1 MKKTHFVAIRNL
13 ADSSTLELYFL
24 DIIQDTYDWWT
35 GMQISKVQEIIDQV
49 NTYKPSKIVCF
60 IDSVGGDAQTGMS
73 IYNFLKLYN
82 AKIEVRIIG
91 LAASIAAIIACAAS
105 KGKLFIARNGFMM
118 IHKAEGMAWG
128 TSDELRQ
135 AAELVDKYTG
145 QCADILS
152 QRTGKTVD
160 EINGLMAEGDYW
172 MTGQEAKDQGFCD
185 DTFNDVE
192 VVNIAARLDSG
203 QFEKIPARI
212 RAQMKPAA
220 GDDNKTFFETQFT
233 EMKKFFTE
241 IVNAIRGVKPEDGKN
256 ITNQIADAVT
266 VPFENVA
273 AEIETSITN
282 KVTEVVAGEAVNVS
296 ITEKVNSAITLA
308 TDFSKDGP
316 AKTALDA
323 AVKVA
328 VENAT
333 KDYTTKITSLETAK
347 TELERDITALKGKK
361 SVTNENEGEIK
372 PIGKW
377 NGVPNK

>member
-1 MKKTHFVAIRNL
+1 MKKAHFVAIRNQ
-13 ADSSTLELYFL
+13 ASDSTLELYFL
-24 DIIQDTYDWWT
+24 DVIQDTYDWWT

-49 NTYKPSKIVCF
+49 NAYKPSKIICF

-91 LAASIAAIIACAAS
+91 LAASIAAIIAMAAS

-128 TSDELRQ
+128 SSEDLRQ
-135 AAELVDKYTG
+135 AADLVDKYTG
-145 QCADILS
+145 QIADILS

-160 EINGLMAEGDYW
+160 EINALMEAGDYW
-172 MTGQEAKDQGFCD
+172 MSGQEAKDQGFAD

-192 VVNIAARLDSG
+192 NVNVAARLEPA

-212 RAQMKPAA
+212 RAQMKPAD
-220 GDDNKTFFETQFT
+220 GDDHKSFIQNQFDD
-233 EMKKFFTE
+233 MKKFFTD
-241 IVNAIRGVKPEDGKN
+241 IANAIRGVKPEEGKQ

-266 VPFENVA
+266 APFEKLGD
-273 AEIETSITN
+273 EIDNTITN
-282 KVTEVVAGEAVNVS
+282 KVGEVVSNKVVEAVN
-296 ITEKVNSAITLA
+296 AI
-308 TDFSKDGP
+308 DFSKDGP

-323 AVKVA
+323 SVKVA

-333 KDYTTKITSLETAK
+333 KDYSTKITALETAK
-347 TELERDITALKGKK
+347 IELEKKNKELEQEITNMKGKN
-361 SVTNENEGEIK
+361 TNAGDGGEGDGVK
-372 PIGKW
+372 PIGTW
-377 NGVPNK
+377 NK